1 MRRIA
6 IVGVGLVV
14 AASLA
19 GCGDDGDDDDAAAD
33 DVVPSRRL
41 PSAGDAVAAE
51 GSGLDEAPGPAD
63 RERLEGFGEVAIAV
77 RAPDGSV
84 LGWCVLAAEDDEQRG
99 RGLMEVSDLGGY
111 AGMLFVFDQDA
122 TSQFFMR
129 NTVMPLSIAWFD
141 AAGELVATED
151 MEPCPDSVANCPL
164 YPEEPPDPYRF
175 ALEVP
180 QGELATLGVEE
191 GSVLR
196 VGGDCAARSP

>member
-1 MRRIA
+1 
-6 IVGVGLVV
+6 V

-19 GCGDDGDDDDAAAD
+19 GCGGDDDAAAD
-33 DVVPSRRL
+33 DVAPSQRL

-51 GSGLDEAPGPAD
+51 GSGLDEAPGPTD
-63 RERLEGFGEVAIAV
+63 RERLDEFGEVAIAV

-84 LGWCVLAAEDDEQRG
+84 LGWCVLAAESDEQRG
-99 RGLMEVSDLGGY
+99 RGLMEVTDLGGY
-111 AGMLFVFDQDA
+111 AGMLFVFDQDS
-122 TSQFFMR
+122 TGQFYMR

-164 YPEEPPDPYRF
+164 YPDEPPDAYRF